1 MKADELD
8 EGKRKRNRK
17 ARRALYG
24 PGPYGM
30 YGTDAGYS
38 GDGGVAEDITPEK
51 SDRIKEFVK
60 FCFKKLQLKK
70 RPRIRLSNRV
80 ETTAL
85 GYFVPDTNTI
95 VVVVKGRHGMD
106 IMRTLAHEL
115 VHLKQSETRA
125 LDGSTGSPDEN
136 EANAMAGVLLRVWGK
151 LHPEYFVET
160 RKFTDL
166 ELAIMEG
173 GGSIDDNHT
182 YAIRK
187 QLAQAWK
194 EKQMKVN
201 EILEEGIVKD
211 IKRLATG
218 KDVKSRAGQEIAKS
232 QDASMKGDTKTS
244 KKHFDRYDKF
254 DKLANK
260 EKNVDESATAGA
272 TSAAN
277 VGIGIAYNN
286 KPAAQPKGGKKT
298 KHGKLAPNALDMK
311 GPIVT
316 GGSIGKQSFI
326 KR

>member
-8 EGKRKRNRK
+8 EGKRKRKRK

-95 VVVVKGRHGMD
+95 IVVVKGRHGMD

-115 VHLKQSETRA
+115 VHLKQSETRE

-173 GGSIDDNHT
+173 GGSIDDNKT

-187 QLAQAWK
+187 QLEQAWK
-194 EKQMKVN
+194 DKQMKVN
-201 EILEEGIVKD
+201 EIV
-211 IKRLATG
+211 
-218 KDVKSRAGQEIAKS
+218 
-232 QDASMKGDTKTS
+232 
-244 KKHFDRYDKF
+244 
-254 DKLANK
+254 
-260 EKNVDESATAGA
+260 ESATAGA